1 MTKKTKVPVPAWAA
15 GWDVSVSI
23 RPQGQRITLEAQQ
36 IAVVRFPGDDVRR
49 AAWSDRLGNPPDE
62 WKYDHV
68 KLDIAAEYM
77 GATNPAGSVWLLT
90 VSGERDGFA
99 SALSARVAHDAAPG
113 AVNRILRRL
122 AVSVGNALES
132 AARAAVP
139 VPAKAAP

>member
-1 MTKKTKVPVPAWAA
+1 MTKETKVPVPAWAA
-15 GWDVSVSI
+15 GWDVSVSVG
-23 RPQGQRITLEAQQ
+23 PQGQRIALEAQQ

-49 AAWSDRLGNPPDE
+49 AAWSERTGDPPGE

-122 AVSVGNALES
+122 AVSVGNALEA

-139 VPAKAAP
+139 AKVAK